1 MKKNILYYSTLLL
14 LMMVSLWFTSC
25 DDEKVDTGEVRL
37 EAFGPS
43 PALRGSKITFIGQNL
58 NKVTKVIFPSNIEVT
73 DIELINNGEIKVV
86 VPQNAT
92 VGLIKLIAGNVE
104 LTSKSTLS
112 FTEPISISKISPSP
126 VKAGQKLTIE
136 GDYLNLI
143 QKIVFKDNVEV
154 KCQQFTTWERAKI
167 ELILP
172 AEAQSGIIILGDTA
186 AIPLELESEIELQ
199 VVLPSVDKVLDLTNK
214 KPGAVITIPGKDLDL
229 VSSIELPSGAVVPFS
244 IVNSALVFTLPE
256 DVTDGAIVMIPASN
270 VRVAIANIGIAIPSE
285 LVAEPATGL
294 RGGDVITVKG
304 LNMELVTKVVFPGV
318 TNAVTPNSKSAT
330 EIKVTMPDNAKSGNL
345 VLNTASGKTASV
357 TIVTLKP
364 DVVAYNPSPVAAGS
378 DVELQGHNFDL
389 VASVTFGGDKTVN
402 VTPSAADKLKV
413 KVPVDAESGAVY
425 LTMKN
430 GETVACDALE
440 ITKPVFCY
448 IPVLPG
454 SDVEIKAGTILSV
467 DIQNGDK
474 LTNVQVKGAN
484 TQYILQGSTLYILI
498 PSRAGGSTALKLI
511 SSNGEVQYTI
521 NVIGSGVKETVVWEG
536 MIDITWSDGGRVMV
550 PATAFDGVNAGSILK
565 FYFQQKDAWGQA
577 QINNGKWATIPFA
590 ELGNDGYLKT
600 DGPMINNDKSVSS
613 VELVLTKDVL
623 ANIRTNADGNAIII
637 QGSDWIFSKV
647 SIITQGASSTSESIW
662 TGSQDMGSWAGYIQL
677 AADKFTSAKVG
688 DVIHVKA
695 SVLADAQG
703 SFKNGSWSEIAAGT
717 DYFTITGDFDL
728 TITDAILTSLQSGG
742 LIVSG
747 KNYTATEVTIVHN

>member
-1 MKKNILYYSTLLL
+1 MNMKKNILYYSTLLL
-14 LMMVSLWFTSC
+14 LLMVSLWFTSC
-25 DDEKVDTGEVRL
+25 EDDKVDSGEVRL

-256 DVTDGAIVMIPASN
+256 DVTDGAIVMIPASD

-285 LVAEPATGL
+285 LVAEPAT
-294 RGGDVITVKG
+294 D
-304 LNMELVTKVVFPGV
+304 
-318 TNAVTPNSKSAT
+318 
-330 EIKVTMPDNAKSGNL
+330 
-345 VLNTASGKTASV
+345 
-357 TIVTLKP
+357 
-364 DVVAYNPSPVAAGS
+364 
-378 DVELQGHNFDL
+378 
-389 VASVTFGGDKTVN
+389 
-402 VTPSAADKLKV
+402 
-413 KVPVDAESGAVY
+413 
-425 LTMKN
+425 
-430 GETVACDALE
+430 
-440 ITKPVFCY
+440 
-448 IPVLPG
+448 
-454 SDVEIKAGTILSV
+454 
-467 DIQNGDK
+467 
-474 LTNVQVKGAN
+474 
-484 TQYILQGSTLYILI
+484 
-498 PSRAGGSTALKLI
+498 
-511 SSNGEVQYTI
+511 
-521 NVIGSGVKETVVWEG
+521 
-536 MIDITWSDGGRVMV
+536 
-550 PATAFDGVNAGSILK
+550 
-565 FYFQQKDAWGQA
+565 
-577 QINNGKWATIPFA
+577 
-590 ELGNDGYLKT
+590 
-600 DGPMINNDKSVSS
+600 
-613 VELVLTKDVL
+613 
-623 ANIRTNADGNAIII
+623 
-637 QGSDWIFSKV
+637 
-647 SIITQGASSTSESIW
+647 
-662 TGSQDMGSWAGYIQL
+662 
-677 AADKFTSAKVG
+677 
-688 DVIHVKA
+688 
-695 SVLADAQG
+695 
-703 SFKNGSWSEIAAGT
+703 
-717 DYFTITGDFDL
+717 
-728 TITDAILTSLQSGG
+728 
-742 LIVSG
+742 
-747 KNYTATEVTIVHN
+747 